1 MDYLTV
7 QQTMSLLLAL
17 VGVLWSLVQ
26 LAVIGWVSL
35 VWWELRR
42 LRDRSIR
49 WDTQLA
55 RIEAQL
61 EAIQH

>member
-1 MDYLTV
+1 
-7 QQTMSLLLAL
+7 MSLLLAL